1 MAIISVSVELTAL
14 EGASVQKGQDGT
26 DFVCIPV
33 KQADLYLTDA
43 GKAYLCLSVMDKRGG
58 VDQYGK
64 THSVV
69 QHHSKE
75 VREALDRA
83 GQRAP
88 FIGSG
93 KFIATTQSPQ
103 QQYQGQQPAYQQP
116 YAQPYAQP
124 QQQYVQPQQMPANAQ
139 PYQPTAGA
147 QQQAVNDLPF

>member
-93 KFIATTQSPQ
+93 KLVATTQSQPQ
-103 QQYQGQQPAYQQP
+103 QQYQGQQP
-116 YAQPYAQP
+116 YAQPYA